1 VIDRPAEEGARLVAL
16 ALLHDCEA
24 AADRLAHAADPEALH
39 DFRVGLRRLRSTL
52 RAYAPWL
59 EGSVRAKTVRRL
71 KKLARG
77 TNDARDAEVQL
88 AFLAEQEEALGA
100 SRRSGLD
107 FLRERFAAR
116 RRAGEGGGGE
126 LAERYRRVARKLAK
140 RLATYERRLAGDP
153 EPFAAAVATIVRD
166 GLAELRARL
175 DRVEGATDEEH
186 VHRARIAGKRLR
198 YVLEPLRG
206 NPRADAA
213 SAVKHLK
220 RLQDL
225 LGDLHDAHV
234 LSHEIASALVD
245 AAAERAR
252 QLHAAVDRGESGA
265 RIGASPRAG
274 VLATVRLVRERRDA
288 LYGELARGWRGGGLD
303 ALAGEIA
310 GVAEALEARAG
321 GKIETERKYLLASLP
336 PRAATEG
343 GAEIEQAYLPG
354 ERLRERVRRV
364 RDPDGGE
371 RFWRAVKQGAPPRR
385 LEAEEETT
393 REVFEALWPLTE
405 GHRVRKVRHRVAEG
419 SLIWEVD
426 RFTDRDLVLAEV
438 ELPPSAPEPPLPEW
452 LAPFVV
458 REVTADP
465 AYGNAA
471 LAAAGGAVPPAHAPD
486 GATAAAAPQG
496 EGAAPPPP

>member
-1 VIDRPAEEGARLVAL
+1 MIDRSAEEGARLVAL
-16 ALLHDCEA
+16 ALLGDCDA
-24 AADRLAHAADPEALH
+24 AADRLARASDPEALH

-52 RAYAPWL
+52 RAYGPWL
-59 EGSVRAKTVRRL
+59 EGSVRGKEVRRL

-140 RLATYERRLAGDP
+140 RLATYERRLGAES

-166 GLAELRARL
+166 DLAELRGRL

-206 NPRADAA
+206 NPRADAT

-252 QLHAAVDRGESGA
+252 QLHAAVDRGEAGA
-265 RIGASPRAG
+265 RVGASPRGG
-274 VLATVRLVRERRDA
+274 VLAMVRLVRERRDA
-288 LYGELARGWRGGGLD
+288 LFAGLERSWRGGGLD
-303 ALAGEIA
+303 ALAAEIA
-310 GVAEALEARAG
+310 AVAEALEARAG

-336 PRAATEG
+336 PRAAAEG
-343 GAEIEQAYLPG
+343 GDEIEQGYLPG
-354 ERLRERVRRV
+354 ELLRERVRRV
-364 RDPDGGE
+364 RGAGGE
-371 RFWRAVKQGAPPRR
+371 RYWRALKQGAPPRR

-393 REVFEALWPLTE
+393 REMFEGLWPLTA
-405 GHRVRKVRHRVAEG
+405 GHRVRKVRRRVRDG
-419 SLIWEVD
+419 SLTWEID
-426 RFTDRDLVLAEV
+426 QFTDRDLVLAEV
-438 ELPPSAPEPPLPEW
+438 ELPPSAPEPPPPEW
-452 LAPFVV
+452 LAPFVI
-458 REVTADP
+458 REVTGDP

-471 LAAAGGAVPPAHAPD
+471 LAAAGGAVPATAAPD
-486 GATAAAAPQG
+486 GATAAAPEPRAQGPMAP
-496 EGAAPPPP
+496 